1 MHVGEEIVPVGVYDC
16 GRCSGGRVSRTA
28 VVLLS
33 SRAFRAFLT
42 FLFFVTAPAH
52 MMLAPIESVILEFLL
67 V

>member
-16 GRCSGGRVSRTA
+16 GGCSGGRVSRTA

-33 SRAFRAFLT
+33 RAFHAFLT

-52 MMLAPIESVILEFLL
+52 MMLAPIESAIREFLL

>member
-16 GRCSGGRVSRTA
+16 GGCSGGRVSRTA

-33 SRAFRAFLT
+33 SHAFSAFLT

-52 MMLAPIESVILEFLL
+52 MMLAPIKSAILEFLL